1 MPTIKMSQRRKTKS
15 GAAATLNASF
25 IKSLPA
31 AWRPC
36 LEDKWELMDLVE
48 ESFVMMTEEEFSDK
62 YRGKSFVETFMHNAN
77 EMERCLSLRGKEKT
91 SVNRF
96 FALVPNTVVEEL
108 ATYTSEQLVA
118 DGKEP
123 TNAIELRRHFLFSW
137 LCGLSN
143 ISTHKF
149 WSTDLRR
156 NSVIHNFSLPP
167 HTRYVDLKQSIR
179 GFSLEGR
186 RGDHDDVW
194 NQKNVCSQNYAS
206 LKSQCLNRQ

>member
-1 MPTIKMSQRRKTKS
+1 
-15 GAAATLNASF
+15 
-25 IKSLPA
+25 
-31 AWRPC
+31 
-36 LEDKWELMDLVE
+36 
-48 ESFVMMTEEEFSDK
+48 
-62 YRGKSFVETFMHNAN
+62 MHNAN
-77 EMERCLSLRGKEKT
+77 EMERCLSLRGKENT
-91 SVNRF
+91 LVNRF

-149 WSTDLRR
+149 WSTDLQR

-167 HTRYVDLKQSIR
+167 HTRYVDLKQLIR

-194 NQKNVCSQNYAS
+194 NQKKRLFSKLRNIE
-206 LKSQCLNRQ
+206 KSVFEPAVKLLSKKGADVV

>member
-1 MPTIKMSQRRKTKS
+1 MLVSPWEGEHFSEPVLCSCSQHCRER
-15 GAAATLNASF
+15 AS
-25 IKSLPA
+25 KLHK
-31 AWRPC
+31 R
-36 LEDKWELMDLVE
+36 
-48 ESFVMMTEEEFSDK
+48 TT
-62 YRGKSFVETFMHNAN
+62 YGK
-77 EMERCLSLRGKEKT
+77 K
-91 SVNRF
+91 
-96 FALVPNTVVEEL
+96 
-108 ATYTSEQLVA
+108 
-118 DGKEP
+118 P

-149 WSTDLRR
+149 WSTDLQR

-194 NQKNVCSQNYAS
+194 NQKNVCSQNYAT